1 MCGIVGYIGKD
12 GAKDIILNALLK
24 LEYRGYDSSGIS
36 IINNGEIIT
45 KKAVGR
51 IKNLKAI
58 TEDLPETN
66 IGISHTRWATHGKVT
81 EANAHPHTGCNNQLS
96 LVHNGII
103 ENYTQLRKI
112 LKEKGH
118 IFKSETD
125 TEVITHLIEEMIKE
139 GNDIE
144 TAFIKT
150 LKLLEGAYAIAM
162 INKAEPNK
170 IYAAKKSSPLVLGIK
185 EGEFMLASDTLPILP
200 IMNDIIYIHDGDIL
214 TITKD
219 SYKIQNLDQVQVNR
233 EVTKIKAD
241 LDEITKGD
249 FPHYMLK
256 EIHEQPKT
264 ITNAFSGRIDEE
276 NSTAKFGGLN
286 IDDID
291 LKKIDRVILT
301 GCGTSWH
308 ACQYGKYL
316 FEDIARIPSIAEY
329 ASEFR
334 YRKPA
339 LTENTLLISLS
350 QSGETADT
358 IAAIEEAKKFN
369 VRTIGIVN
377 TIGSTIARMVDGG
390 IYLHAG
396 TEIGVASTK
405 TFNSHLV
412 ILYLLSIYLA
422 RLRNTITKEK
432 ATEMLEELKEIP
444 KKVEEILENETQI
457 NNISEKYFNVKN
469 ALYLGRG
476 YNFPVALE
484 GALKLKE
491 ISYIHAEGYPAAEMK
506 HGPIALIDKNM
517 PTIAIAPMDRLFK
530 KVQSNIEEVQSRG
543 GKVITITTEDIE
555 DHNFDEIIKIPKT
568 SEYLMPILATIPTQL
583 LAYQIA
589 VKRGCDIDKP
599 RNLAKSVT
607 VE

>member
-1 MCGIVGYIGKD
+1 MCGIIGYIGKE

-36 IINNGEIIT
+36 IINEGEIIT

-58 TEDLPETN
+58 TEDLPESN
-66 IGISHTRWATHGKVT
+66 MGISHTRWATHGKVT
-81 EANAHPHTGCNNQLS
+81 EANAHPHTGCNNQIS

-162 INKAEPNK
+162 INRAEPNK
-170 IYAAKKSSPLVLGIK
+170 IYAARKSSPLVLGIK
-185 EGEFMLASDTLPILP
+185 EGEYMLASDTLPILP
-200 IMNDIIYIHDGDIL
+200 IMSDIIYIHDGDIL

-219 SYKIQNLDQVQVNR
+219 SYKIQNLDQVPVNR
-233 EVTKIKAD
+233 EITKIKAD

-286 IDDID
+286 IDEID

-412 ILYLLSIYLA
+412 ILYLLSVYLA

-432 ATEMLEELKEIP
+432 ANEMLLELKEIP

-506 HGPIALIDKNM
+506 HGPIALIDKDM

-555 DHNFDEIIKIPKT
+555 DHSFDEIIKIPKT